1 MLENDVDELILK
13 PALTEDM
20 AILVAGDIYAA
31 TLHSAVFL
39 RAVKLGVK
47 C

>member
-13 PALTEDM
+13 PSLKENI

-39 RAVKLGVK
+39 RAV
-47 C
+47 

>member
-13 PALTEDM
+13 PALTENM

-39 RAVKLGVK
+39 RAVKMNVK

>member
-13 PALTEDM
+13 PSLKENI
-20 AILVAGDIYAA
+20 AILVAGDIYTA

-39 RAVKLGVK
+39 RAV
-47 C
+47 

>member
-1 MLENDVDELILK
+1 MHQRNARK
-13 PALTEDM
+13 WCWW
-20 AILVAGDIYAA
+20 VAGDIYAA

-39 RAVKLGVK
+39 RAVKMGVK